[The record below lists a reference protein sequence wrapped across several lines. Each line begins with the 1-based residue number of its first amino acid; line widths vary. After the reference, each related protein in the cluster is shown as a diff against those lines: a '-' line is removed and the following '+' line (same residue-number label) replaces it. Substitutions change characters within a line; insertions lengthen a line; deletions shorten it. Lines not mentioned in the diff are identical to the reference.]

1 VFHCAFCGEVKIEK
15 MKKWLILAMLYIPSL
30 LVAQSRYTI
39 TGTIIDHPLKN
50 VYFLSYYGERNF
62 VIDSAKT
69 DASGKFT
76 LQVNGSTPP
85 GMYKVSFGK
94 DLYVDVIFNREDI
107 AFTTDIRALADS
119 LKFQASEENRLYYD
133 FMKRDQEA
141 QSKLELMQPV
151 LDFFPDRDGYYKYTA
166 QEYERIQ
173 RESAQSL
180 DTLKRNHS
188 LSYAV
193 RIIRL
198 YSTPFLSATLGRDE
212 RMAFLRQHYFDATD
226 FTDTSLL
233 RSPAYA
239 NKAISYLA
247 LYSNNRLQQKQLEAE
262 FIKGVTVVLSAAS
275 VNAEVYKFLLDYL
288 VGGFDKYHF
297 EDVIT
302 YMAENFTDPS
312 SCEDADKKSAL
323 QKKLETYKK
332 IATGKPAPDLEL
344 PDAKGLPVKLSAMK
358 SDYTLLVFYSSECG
372 HCQEMLPKVKTL
384 YDNQK
389 PKRIEILAVSLDTD
403 RQSWLDFTKAGK
415 FGWIN
420 VCDLKGFGSP
430 AADAYNIYATP
441 TMFLLDRSKTILAK
455 PISYRELEQVLREN
469 GLL

>member
-1 VFHCAFCGEVKIEK
+1 MIGPLFSA
-15 MKKWLILAMLYIPSL
+15 
-30 LVAQSRYTI
+30 AQSSFTI
-39 TGTIIDHPLKN
+39 TGTVINHPLKS

-62 VIDSAKT
+62 LIDSART
-69 DASGKFT
+69 DASGNFALT
-76 LQVNGSTPP
+76 VNGSTPP

-94 DLYVDVIFNREDI
+94 DLSVDMIFNRENI
-107 AFTTDIRALADS
+107 SFTSDIRALADS
-119 LKFQASEENRLYYD
+119 LRFTSSLENQLYYG
-133 FMKRDQEA
+133 FMKQDQDA
-141 QSKLELMQPV
+141 QARLELIQPV
-151 LDFFPDRDGYYKYTA
+151 LDFYPTRDNYYKYTV

-173 RESAQSL
+173 KGSERLVDSL
-180 DTLKRNHS
+180 QRNYPS
-188 LSYAV
+188 SYAV
-193 RIIRL
+193 RIIKL
-198 YSTPFLSATLGRDE
+198 YSTPFLPASLGRDE
-212 RMAFLRQHYFDATD
+212 RMAWLRQHYFDKTD

-262 FIKGVTVVLSAAS
+262 FIKGVTVVLSAAA

-297 EDVIT
+297 DDVIT

-332 IATGKPAPDLEL
+332 IATGKAAPDLEL
-344 PDAKGLPVKLSAMK
+344 PDAKGVPVKLSAMR
-358 SDYTLLVFYSSECG
+358 SEYTLLVFYSSECS
-372 HCQEMLPKVKTL
+372 HCMEMMPKVKGF
-384 YDNQK
+384 YDSQK

-403 RQSWLDFTKAGK
+403 KQSWLDFIKTGK
-415 FGWIN
+415 YGWIN
-420 VCDLKGFGSP
+420 VCDLKGFNSP

-441 TMFLLDRSKTILAK
+441 TMFLLDRNKTILAK